1 MSNGL
6 KRSALKR
13 RAPKKRA
20 GHNKAYLEACR
31 GELCYL
37 RISGVCIGGIQTI
50 VPCHANW
57 PEYGK
62 GMGLKAKDIYT
73 VPGCMSCHAW
83 LDQGPAL
90 RNDKKQAWEAAYA
103 AWEPV
108 RTLKMAQKN
117 SPATAVTVPGPFTSI

>member
-1 MSNGL
+1 MMRRSPL
-6 KRSALKR
+6 KRGTSTLKR
-13 RAPKKRA
+13 AAMKAKAPKRRA

-37 RISGVCIGGIQTI
+37 RIPGVCIGGMDTT

-73 VPGCMSCHAW
+73 VPGCMACHYW
-83 LDQGPAL
+83 LDQGPSPKQEK
-90 RNDKKQAWEAAYA
+90 RQAWESAYDR
-103 AWEPV
+103 W
-108 RTLKMAQKN
+108 
-117 SPATAVTVPGPFTSI
+117 SPAREERL